1 MKTLKYGMLAAA
13 ALTLLPGFTS
23 CSDEKPDPEP
33 EPKKITSAS
42 FNIQI
47 TSTDDQFEA
56 TDMELHIA
64 CDGKPEAVYPID
76 NKEYNREVVCDAYPM
91 KGKYYVTQKAKES
104 FVPSTN
110 EEYHMGILTRTWVSF
125 SRATDALEQTG
136 LYEFDFAATF
146 NIDNLGR
153 YFLDN
158 DGIILSRNFEVNSD
172 GYEITVTYP
181 EDAPAAD

>member
-33 EPKKITSAS
+33 EPKKITLAN
-42 FNIQI
+42 FAIQI
-47 TSTDDQFEA
+47 ISTDDQFES
-56 TDMELHIA
+56 TDMELHIV
-64 CDGKPEAVYPID
+64 CDGQPEAVYTID
-76 NKEYNREVVCDAYPM
+76 NKEYNQGIVCETYPL
-91 KGKYYVTQKAKES
+91 KGKFYITQKAKEN

-110 EEYHMGILTRTWVSF
+110 KEYHMGVLTRSWVTF
-125 SRATDALEQTG
+125 SRVMDVFERTG
-136 LYEFDFAATF
+136 LYELDFAATF
-146 NIDNLGR
+146 NIDNLGY

-158 DGIILSRNFEVNSD
+158 DGIITSRNFEVNSD

-181 EDAPAAD
+181 EDTPAAD